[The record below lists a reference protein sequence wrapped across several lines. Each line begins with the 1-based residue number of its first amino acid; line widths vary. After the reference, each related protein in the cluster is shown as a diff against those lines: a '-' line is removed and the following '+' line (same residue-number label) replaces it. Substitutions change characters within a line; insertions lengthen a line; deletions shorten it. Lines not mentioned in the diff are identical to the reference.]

1 MDVEARQYLSL
12 NMDIFCLQISE
23 DDERGVLSDPP
34 STTTGLLLA
43 YALLGREGNYISVG
57 KEMSINE
64 RMLFSV

>member
-1 MDVEARQYLSL
+1 MDL
-12 NMDIFCLQISE
+12 FCLQISE

-43 YALLGREGNYISVG
+43 YALLGREGNYIYVAR
-57 KEMSINE
+57 KMNINE